1 MNQMISIVV
10 LTIKKLAVMN
20 LAVLAVV
27 GVRTKY
33 LVYVLKTQMSKMTFY

>member
-20 LAVLAVV
+20 LAVLAV
-27 GVRTKY
+27 GWSEDGNTSS
-33 LVYVLKTQMSKMTFY
+33 MF